1 MEKNNKTNI
10 VASVGYPTTRDQPVS
25 IVTVSRVTVKN
36 TPRVSE
42 FTRNNKTNRIFSFSA
57 NLYGDYGIE
66 KLKRLLGDSA
76 KDVQVSEFGVN
87 TWIQIFVPSQKAEEY
102 LTKNIVKGSKIDTL
116 QLRLIAKGDSFSA
129 TSEGYGFITTSPAE
143 TQNSS
148 TAPEEDSSSHDEQ
161 EQQTGIDIS
170 DDDLPF

>member
-10 VASVGYPTTRDQPVS
+10 IASVGYPTTRDQPVS

-76 KDVQVSEFGVN
+76 KNVQVSEFGVN
-87 TWIQIFVPSQKAEEY
+87 TWIQIFVPSQKAEKY
-102 LTKNIVKGSKIDTL
+102 LTENIVKGSKIDTL
-116 QLRLIAKGDSFSA
+116 QLRLIAKDDSFSA
-129 TSEGYGFITTSPAE
+129 TLEGHGFITTSPAE
-143 TQNSS
+143 SQNDSNVSEENSS
-148 TAPEEDSSSHDEQ
+148 KTE